1 MRPQARRIFATL
13 GLAALV
19 AGCGGDESVEP
30 EIEGPRRIIALAPS
44 VAEAMHV
51 LGLDDRVVG
60 VGEYVTWPPE
70 LAAKR
75 RLGGL
80 FNPDF
85 EGIVALQPDLAVLL
99 TSEESLRGRLES
111 IGIEVLTVPSDTL
124 GDVELAIETIGE
136 RCGVEERAREVLREW
151 RMALR
156 PDPVTEPLRVVLVVG
171 REPKRLGD
179 MVVAGPDTFFDQLL
193 GRLGAINVFYDVS
206 SRYPQVGVEEVIRR
220 RPDVVLELQPLEVP
234 DTRRAAL
241 LADWSALDA
250 LDEAAG
256 PCVQLVGGEHVLVP
270 GPRLP
275 RVYEQL
281 RAALQACVPVAAP
294 SAEPGAAAASESA

>member
-1 MRPQARRIFATL
+1 MRTTHAFLVSLA
-13 GLAALV
+13 LAAALG
-19 AGCGGDESVEP
+19 GCGGDATEDP
-30 EIEGPRRIIALAPS
+30 AADAPQRIIALAPS

-60 VGEYVTWPPE
+60 VGDYVTWPPE
-70 LAAKR
+70 LASKR

-85 EGIVALQPDLAVLL
+85 EGIVALEPDLAILL

-111 IGIEVLTVPSDTL
+111 IGVEVLTVPSDTL
-124 GDVELAIETIGE
+124 GDVELAVETIGE

-151 RMALR
+151 RLALQ
-156 PDPVTEPLRVVLVVG
+156 PDPVSGAPRVVLVVG

-206 SRYPQVGVEEVIRR
+206 SRYPQVGVEEVVRR
-220 RPDVVLELQPLEVP
+220 RPDVVLELQPLVVP
-234 DTRRAAL
+234 DSRRAAL
-241 LADWSALDA
+241 LEDWSALDA
-250 LDEAAG
+250 LDEAPG
-256 PCVQLVGGEHVLVP
+256 PCVQIVDGEHVLVP

-275 RVYEQL
+275 RIYDQL
-281 RAALQACVPVAAP
+281 RAALQACVPP
-294 SAEPGAAAASESA
+294 ELELEPEPA

>member
-1 MRPQARRIFATL
+1 MRPLARSILSTFAVAA
-13 GLAALV
+13 GLL
-19 AGCGGDESVEP
+19 GCGGDGAPRSAADA
-30 EIEGPRRIIALAPS
+30 PRRIIALAPS

-60 VGEYVTWPPE
+60 VGDYVTWPPE

-85 EGIVALQPDLAVLL
+85 EGIVALEPDLAILL

-111 IGIEVLTVPSDTL
+111 IGVEVLTVPSDTL
-124 GDVELAIETIGE
+124 GDIELAIEMIAE
-136 RCGVEERAREVLREW
+136 RCAVEERAAQVLREW
-151 RMALR
+151 RVALQ
-156 PDPVTEPLRVVLVVG
+156 PDPVARSLRVVLVVG

-206 SRYPQVGVEEVIRR
+206 SRYPQVGIEEVVRR
-220 RPDVVLELQPLEVP
+220 RPDVVLELQPLVVP
-234 DTRRAAL
+234 DTRTAAL
-241 LADWSALDA
+241 LADWAALDA
-250 LDEAAG
+250 LADAAG
-256 PCVQLVGGEHVLVP
+256 PCVQIVAGEHVLVP

-275 RVYEQL
+275 RIYDEL
-281 RAALQACVPVAAP
+281 RAALQACVP
-294 SAEPGAAAASESA
+294 AEPAPA

>member
-1 MRPQARRIFATL
+1 MRPLPRSILSTFAVAA
-13 GLAALV
+13 GLL
-19 AGCGGDESVEP
+19 GCGGDGAKPRSAADA
-30 EIEGPRRIIALAPS
+30 PRRIIALAPS

-60 VGEYVTWPPE
+60 VGDYVTWPPE

-85 EGIVALQPDLAVLL
+85 EGIVALEPDLAILL

-111 IGIEVLTVPSDTL
+111 IGVEVLTVPSDTL
-124 GDVELAIETIGE
+124 GDIELAIERIAE
-136 RCGVEERAREVLREW
+136 RCAVEERAAQVLREW
-151 RMALR
+151 RVALQ
-156 PDPVTEPLRVVLVVG
+156 PDPVARSLRVVLVVG

-206 SRYPQVGVEEVIRR
+206 SRYPQVGIEEVVRR
-220 RPDVVLELQPLEVP
+220 RPDVVLELQPLAVP
-234 DTRRAAL
+234 DTRTAAL
-241 LADWSALDA
+241 LADWAALDA
-250 LDEAAG
+250 LADAAG
-256 PCVQLVGGEHVLVP
+256 PCVQIVAGEHVLVP

-275 RVYEQL
+275 RIYDEL
-281 RAALQACVPVAAP
+281 RAALQACVP
-294 SAEPGAAAASESA
+294 AEPAPA